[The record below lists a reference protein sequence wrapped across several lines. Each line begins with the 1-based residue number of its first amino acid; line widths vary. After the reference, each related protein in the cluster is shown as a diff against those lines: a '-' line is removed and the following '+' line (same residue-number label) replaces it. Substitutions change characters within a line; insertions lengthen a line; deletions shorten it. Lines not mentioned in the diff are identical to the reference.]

1 MPLPLSSKK
10 VLPYFDTST
19 VLGSG
24 VEAPTDAALPGAA
37 LIVFAVGTAAAVL
50 LLPLSNAGLGQ
61 CYYKWQSTSSLV
73 RNADWASAI
82 MWQSTS
88 SYREALQMGASALAA
103 IGGTDP
109 SDARGIAS
117 KLVLLRMLAC

>member
-1 MPLPLSSKK
+1 MRHCPGQHSLCSLWVTAAAVLLLLSNAG
-10 VLPYFDTST
+10 L
-19 VLGSG
+19 
-24 VEAPTDAALPGAA
+24 
-37 LIVFAVGTAAAVL
+37 VGTAAAVL

>member
-10 VLPYFDTST
+10 VLPYFEMST

-24 VEAPTDAALPGAA
+24 VVAPTDAAALPGAA

-88 SYREALQMGASALAA
+88 SYREALQMGEQSRWRP
-103 IGGTDP
+103 G
-109 SDARGIAS
+109 
-117 KLVLLRMLAC
+117 